1 MMKWQQQY
9 EQRQKELYLQLQQ
22 QQHKNLQSHTTALDL
37 QSSLTTSS
45 SSSPSQDEIS
55 SPDLTY
61 DIGGGKEAVL
71 LNDLSAASKPQSTS
85 LSSSSNNN
93 NNTTLKKKTPP
104 KKKSRKNNMKPKDTR
119 RHTSIS
125 FDEMCRLMR
134 VYGSLK
140 CLRNRTTTKAKN
152 SNNNVEECNS
162 IKIDSTKRKFYRWF
176 PDLDERFVR
185 NSETGCYEPKAGH
198 VNEMAYRES
207 MRMSDQ
213 NKLVMKR
220 LNGRSGSIKVLVK
233 WSMIRRLLS
242 FFQLGKELYVIK
254 HTQRLEKRRQGEKS

>member
-22 QQHKNLQSHTTALDL
+22 QHKNLQSPTALDL

-45 SSSPSQDEIS
+45 SSSPKPTTMILS
-55 SPDLTY
+55 SPDSTY
-61 DIGGGKEAVL
+61 DNIGSGKGPVL
-71 LNDLSAASKPQSTS
+71 VNDVSATMKPQSTT
-85 LSSSSNNN
+85 LSSSSDNN
-93 NNTTLKKKTPP
+93 NNTTLKKKKTPP

-207 MRMSDQ
+207 MRISDQ

-220 LNGRSGSIKVLVK
+220 LNGRSKVHVK
-233 WSMIRRLLS
+233 
-242 FFQLGKELYVIK
+242 
-254 HTQRLEKRRQGEKS
+254 

>member
-1 MMKWQQQY
+1 MKWQQQY

-22 QQHKNLQSHTTALDL
+22 QHKNLQSQTMSLVL

-45 SSSPSQDEIS
+45 SSEKPATMIS
-55 SPDLTY
+55 SPDSTY
-61 DIGGGKEAVL
+61 DIGSDKRAS
-71 LNDLSAASKPQSTS
+71 DIAASKPQSYS
-85 LSSSSNNN
+85 MSSSSNNN
-93 NNTTLKKKTPP
+93 NNNTTPKKKTPP
-104 KKKSRKNNMKPKDTR
+104 KKKSRKNNVKPKDTR

-140 CLRNRTTTKAKN
+140 CLRNRATKTAKAKN
-152 SNNNVEECNS
+152 NNNVDECNS

-198 VNEMAYRES
+198 VNEMAYR
-207 MRMSDQ
+207 
-213 NKLVMKR
+213 
-220 LNGRSGSIKVLVK
+220 
-233 WSMIRRLLS
+233 
-242 FFQLGKELYVIK
+242 
-254 HTQRLEKRRQGEKS
+254 

>member
-1 MMKWQQQY
+1 MKWQQQY

-22 QQHKNLQSHTTALDL
+22 QHNKNLQSPIKSLDL

-45 SSSPSQDEIS
+45 SSEKPTTMIS
-55 SPDLTY
+55 SPDSIY
-61 DIGGGKEAVL
+61 DDILSGKEAAVL
-71 LNDLSAASKPQSTS
+71 VNDATAMKSQS
-85 LSSSSNNN
+85 SSSSNNN
-93 NNTTLKKKTPP
+93 NNTTPKKKTPP

-140 CLRNRTTTKAKN
+140 CLRNRTTTKTTV
-152 SNNNVEECNS
+152 NNNVEECNS

-198 VNEMAYRES
+198 INEMAYRES
-207 MRMSDQ
+207 MRISDQ

-220 LNGRSGSIKVLVK
+220 LNGRSKVHVK
-233 WSMIRRLLS
+233 
-242 FFQLGKELYVIK
+242 
-254 HTQRLEKRRQGEKS
+254 

>member
-1 MMKWQQQY
+1 MKWQRQY

-22 QQHKNLQSHTTALDL
+22 QHKILQSQTNALDL

-45 SSSPSQDEIS
+45 SSSLQDEIS
-55 SPDLTY
+55 SPDSVY
-61 DIGGGKEAVL
+61 DNVGSGKGGSDV
-71 LNDLSAASKPQSTS
+71 AATKPQSTTLS
-85 LSSSSNNN
+85 LPSNN

-140 CLRNRTTTKAKN
+140 CLRNRTTTKTNPTK
-152 SNNNVEECNS
+152 NNVDECSNS

-207 MRMSDQ
+207 MRISDQ

-220 LNGRSGSIKVLVK
+220 LNGRSKVHVK
-233 WSMIRRLLS
+233 
-242 FFQLGKELYVIK
+242 
-254 HTQRLEKRRQGEKS
+254 

>member
-22 QQHKNLQSHTTALDL
+22 QHNNLQSQTNALDL
-37 QSSLTTSS
+37 QLSLTTSS
-45 SSSPSQDEIS
+45 SSSEKPATMIS
-55 SPDLTY
+55 SPDSVY
-61 DIGGGKEAVL
+61 DSIGIDKRV
-71 LNDLSAASKPQSTS
+71 NDISAMKPQSTT
-85 LSSSSNNN
+85 LSSSSNN
-93 NNTTLKKKTPP
+93 NNTTLKKKTPS

-125 FDEMCRLMR
+125 FNEMCRLMR

-140 CLRNRTTTKAKN
+140 CLRNRTTTKTNPTK
-152 SNNNVEECNS
+152 NNVDECSNS

-220 LNGRSGSIKVLVK
+220 LNGRSSNKVHHVK
-233 WSMIRRLLS
+233 
-242 FFQLGKELYVIK
+242 
-254 HTQRLEKRRQGEKS
+254 

>member
-1 MMKWQQQY
+1 MKWQQQY

-22 QQHKNLQSHTTALDL
+22 QHKNLQSQTTALDL

-45 SSSPSQDEIS
+45 SSPKPATMIS
-55 SPDLTY
+55 SPDSVY
-61 DIGGGKEAVL
+61 DNIGSGKRAS
-71 LNDLSAASKPQSTS
+71 DISAMKPHS
-85 LSSSSNNN
+85 SSSSNNN

-140 CLRNRTTTKAKN
+140 CLRNRTTKTTAK
-152 SNNNVEECNS
+152 NNNVDECSVS

-185 NSETGCYEPKAGH
+185 NAETGYYEPKAGH

-220 LNGRSGSIKVLVK
+220 LNGRSSSGSKVHVK
-233 WSMIRRLLS
+233 
-242 FFQLGKELYVIK
+242 
-254 HTQRLEKRRQGEKS
+254 

>member
-1 MMKWQQQY
+1 MK
-9 EQRQKELYLQLQQ
+9 
-22 QQHKNLQSHTTALDL
+22 S
-37 QSSLTTSS
+37 
-45 SSSPSQDEIS
+45 
-55 SPDLTY
+55 
-61 DIGGGKEAVL
+61 
-71 LNDLSAASKPQSTS
+71 QSTT

-93 NNTTLKKKTPP
+93 NNNTTLKKPP

-140 CLRNRTTTKAKN
+140 CLRNRTTKTTKAKN
-152 SNNNVEECNS
+152 NVDECSIS

-220 LNGRSGSIKVLVK
+220 LNGRSSKVNVK
-233 WSMIRRLLS
+233 
-242 FFQLGKELYVIK
+242 
-254 HTQRLEKRRQGEKS
+254 

>member
-1 MMKWQQQY
+1 MKWQQQY

-22 QQHKNLQSHTTALDL
+22 QHKNLQSPTTSLDL

-45 SSSPSQDEIS
+45 SSSSKPATMIS
-55 SPDLTY
+55 SPDSIY
-61 DIGGGKEAVL
+61 DIGSGKGAVVV
-71 LNDLSAASKPQSTS
+71 NDVAALKPQS
-85 LSSSSNNN
+85 SSSSNNN
-93 NNTTLKKKTPP
+93 NNTTLKKPP

-140 CLRNRTTTKAKN
+140 CLRNRTTTKTAKN
-152 SNNNVEECNS
+152 NVDECSSS

-185 NSETGCYEPKAGH
+185 NLETGCYEPKAGH

-207 MRMSDQ
+207 MRISDQ

-220 LNGRSGSIKVLVK
+220 LNGRSKVHE
-233 WSMIRRLLS
+233 S
-242 FFQLGKELYVIK
+242 
-254 HTQRLEKRRQGEKS
+254 

>member
-1 MMKWQQQY
+1 MPLPILSYIKSG
-9 EQRQKELYLQLQQ
+9 EDTIVAGFGEEEEL
-22 QQHKNLQSHTTALDL
+22 
-37 QSSLTTSS
+37 
-45 SSSPSQDEIS
+45 
-55 SPDLTY
+55 
-61 DIGGGKEAVL
+61 VV
-71 LNDLSAASKPQSTS
+71 
-85 LSSSSNNN
+85 
-93 NNTTLKKKTPP
+93 
-104 KKKSRKNNMKPKDTR
+104 
-119 RHTSIS
+119 
-125 FDEMCRLMR
+125 DEMCRLMR

-152 SNNNVEECNS
+152 NNNVDECSIS

-220 LNGRSGSIKVLVK
+220 LNGRSKVHVK
-233 WSMIRRLLS
+233 
-242 FFQLGKELYVIK
+242 
-254 HTQRLEKRRQGEKS
+254 

>member
-1 MMKWQQQY
+1 MKWQQQY

-22 QQHKNLQSHTTALDL
+22 QHKNLQSPTALDL

-45 SSSPSQDEIS
+45 SSPPKTATMIS
-55 SPDLTY
+55 SPDSIY
-61 DIGGGKEAVL
+61 DNIGSGKEV
-71 LNDLSAASKPQSTS
+71 NDIVSVMK
-85 LSSSSNNN
+85 SSSSNNN
-93 NNTTLKKKTPP
+93 GNTTLKKRKPT

-140 CLRNRTTTKAKN
+140 CLRNRTTKTTTKD
-152 SNNNVEECNS
+152 NVDECSNS

-185 NSETGCYEPKAGH
+185 NLETGCYEPKAGH

-207 MRMSDQ
+207 MRISDQ

-220 LNGRSGSIKVLVK
+220 LNGRSSKVHVK
-233 WSMIRRLLS
+233 
-242 FFQLGKELYVIK
+242 
-254 HTQRLEKRRQGEKS
+254 

>member
-9 EQRQKELYLQLQQ
+9 EQRQKELYLQLQ

-45 SSSPSQDEIS
+45 SSEKPATMIS
-55 SPDLTY
+55 SPESVY
-61 DIGGGKEAVL
+61 DVGSGKEPVAF
-71 LNDLSAASKPQSTS
+71 DATIMKPQSTS
-85 LSSSSNNN
+85 SSNN

-207 MRMSDQ
+207 MRISDQ

-220 LNGRSGSIKVLVK
+220 LNGRSSSNKVHE
-233 WSMIRRLLS
+233 S
-242 FFQLGKELYVIK
+242 
-254 HTQRLEKRRQGEKS
+254 

>member
-1 MMKWQQQY
+1 MKWQQQY

-22 QQHKNLQSHTTALDL
+22 QHKNLLSQTTALDL

-45 SSSPSQDEIS
+45 SSSPKPTTMILS
-55 SPDLTY
+55 SPDSTY
-61 DIGGGKEAVL
+61 DNIGSGKRAS
-71 LNDLSAASKPQSTS
+71 DIAASKPQS
-85 LSSSSNNN
+85 SSSSNNN
-93 NNTTLKKKTPP
+93 NNTNTTLKKKTPP

-140 CLRNRTTTKAKN
+140 CLRNRTTTKTTAKN
-152 SNNNVEECNS
+152 NNNVEECSS

-198 VNEMAYRES
+198 INEMAYRES
-207 MRMSDQ
+207 MRISDQ

-220 LNGRSGSIKVLVK
+220 LNGRSSSSKANVK
-233 WSMIRRLLS
+233 
-242 FFQLGKELYVIK
+242 
-254 HTQRLEKRRQGEKS
+254 

>member
-1 MMKWQQQY
+1 MKWQQQY

-22 QQHKNLQSHTTALDL
+22 QHKNLQSPTALGL
-37 QSSLTTSS
+37 QSSLTTRS
-45 SSSPSQDEIS
+45 SSSPKPATMIS
-55 SPDLTY
+55 SPESVY
-61 DIGGGKEAVL
+61 DNIASGKEA
-71 LNDLSAASKPQSTS
+71 NDIATKKSQSS
-85 LSSSSNNN
+85 SMSSSSNNN
-93 NNTTLKKKTPP
+93 NGNATPKKPP

-140 CLRNRTTTKAKN
+140 CLRNRTTKAKDN
-152 SNNNVEECNS
+152 LDECNS
-162 IKIDSTKRKFYRWF
+162 IKIESTKRKFYRWF

-207 MRMSDQ
+207 MRLSDQ

-220 LNGRSGSIKVLVK
+220 LNGRNSSKVHHVK
-233 WSMIRRLLS
+233 
-242 FFQLGKELYVIK
+242 
-254 HTQRLEKRRQGEKS
+254 

>member
-1 MMKWQQQY
+1 MKWQHQY
-9 EQRQKELYLQLQQ
+9 DQRQKELYLQLQQ
-22 QQHKNLQSHTTALDL
+22 QHNNQNLQSPTALDL

-45 SSSPSQDEIS
+45 SSPKPTTMIS
-55 SPDLTY
+55 SPDSAY
-61 DIGGGKEAVL
+61 DDNIGSDKRV
-71 LNDLSAASKPQSTS
+71 NDIAATKSQSTFM
-85 LSSSSNNN
+85 SSSSNNN
-93 NNTTLKKKTPP
+93 NTTTLKKKTPP

-140 CLRNRTTTKAKN
+140 CLRNRTTTKTTTNK
-152 SNNNVEECNS
+152 NNNVVDECSIS

-176 PDLDERFVR
+176 PDLDERFIR
-185 NSETGCYEPKAGH
+185 NSKTGYYEPKAGH

-207 MRMSDQ
+207 MRISDQ

-220 LNGRSGSIKVLVK
+220 LNGRSKVHAK
-233 WSMIRRLLS
+233 
-242 FFQLGKELYVIK
+242 
-254 HTQRLEKRRQGEKS
+254 

>member
-1 MMKWQQQY
+1 MKWQQQY

-22 QQHKNLQSHTTALDL
+22 QYKNLQSQTTSLDL
-37 QSSLTTSS
+37 QSPLTTSS
-45 SSSPSQDEIS
+45 SSPKTVTMIS
-55 SPDLTY
+55 SPDSSY
-61 DIGGGKEAVL
+61 DIANSGGDKRV
-71 LNDLSAASKPQSTS
+71 NDVAATISQSTS
-85 LSSSSNNN
+85 MSSSSNNN

-140 CLRNRTTTKAKN
+140 CLRNRTKATTK
-152 SNNNVEECNS
+152 NNNKVNECSVS

-185 NSETGCYEPKAGH
+185 NLETGCYEPIAGH

-207 MRMSDQ
+207 MRISDQ

-220 LNGRSGSIKVLVK
+220 LNGRSSSGSKVHVK
-233 WSMIRRLLS
+233 
-242 FFQLGKELYVIK
+242 
-254 HTQRLEKRRQGEKS
+254 

>member
-9 EQRQKELYLQLQQ
+9 EQRQKKLYLQLQ
-22 QQHKNLQSHTTALDL
+22 QQHKNLQSQTTALDL
-37 QSSLTTSS
+37 QSSLTA
-45 SSSPSQDEIS
+45 SSPSPKTATMIS
-55 SPDLTY
+55 SPDLSY
-61 DIGGGKEAVL
+61 DIANSDKEA
-71 LNDLSAASKPQSTS
+71 NDIATTMKPQFTS

-93 NNTTLKKKTPP
+93 SNITPKKKPP

-140 CLRNRTTTKAKN
+140 CLRNRTTKTTK
-152 SNNNVEECNS
+152 NNVDECSNS

-207 MRMSDQ
+207 MRISDQ

-220 LNGRSGSIKVLVK
+220 LNGRSSKVNVK
-233 WSMIRRLLS
+233 
-242 FFQLGKELYVIK
+242 
-254 HTQRLEKRRQGEKS
+254 

>member
-1 MMKWQQQY
+1 MKWQQQY

-22 QQHKNLQSHTTALDL
+22 QHKNLQSPTALGL
-37 QSSLTTSS
+37 QSSLTIRS
-45 SSSPSQDEIS
+45 SSSPKPATMIS
-55 SPDLTY
+55 SPKSVY
-61 DIGGGKEAVL
+61 DNIGSDKEA
-71 LNDLSAASKPQSTS
+71 NDISVASKPQS
-85 LSSSSNNN
+85 SSSSNNN

-104 KKKSRKNNMKPKDTR
+104 KKKSRENNMKPRDTR

-140 CLRNRTTTKAKN
+140 CLRNRTTKTTKAKN
-152 SNNNVEECNS
+152 NNNVDECSS

-185 NSETGCYEPKAGH
+185 NLETGCYEPIAGH

-207 MRMSDQ
+207 MRISDQ

-220 LNGRSGSIKVLVK
+220 LNGRSSKVDHVK
-233 WSMIRRLLS
+233 
-242 FFQLGKELYVIK
+242 
-254 HTQRLEKRRQGEKS
+254 

>member
-1 MMKWQQQY
+1 MKWQQQY

-22 QQHKNLQSHTTALDL
+22 QHKNLQSPTALDL

-45 SSSPSQDEIS
+45 SSSPKPTTMILS
-55 SPDLTY
+55 SPDSTY
-61 DIGGGKEAVL
+61 DNIGSGKEA
-71 LNDLSAASKPQSTS
+71 NDIVAVTQSTT

-93 NNTTLKKKTPP
+93 NNNTLKKKTPP

-140 CLRNRTTTKAKN
+140 CLRNRTTTKTTAKN
-152 SNNNVEECNS
+152 NNNVEECSS

-185 NSETGCYEPKAGH
+185 NLETGCYEPKAGH

-213 NKLVMKR
+213 NKLVMQR
-220 LNGRSGSIKVLVK
+220 LNGRSSSNKVHE
-233 WSMIRRLLS
+233 S
-242 FFQLGKELYVIK
+242 
-254 HTQRLEKRRQGEKS
+254 

>member
-1 MMKWQQQY
+1 
-9 EQRQKELYLQLQQ
+9 
-22 QQHKNLQSHTTALDL
+22 
-37 QSSLTTSS
+37 
-45 SSSPSQDEIS
+45 
-55 SPDLTY
+55 
-61 DIGGGKEAVL
+61 
-71 LNDLSAASKPQSTS
+71 
-85 LSSSSNNN
+85 
-93 NNTTLKKKTPP
+93 
-104 KKKSRKNNMKPKDTR
+104 MKPKDTR

-152 SNNNVEECNS
+152 NNNVDECSNS

-185 NSETGCYEPKAGH
+185 NLETGCYEPKAGH

-207 MRMSDQ
+207 MRISDQ

-220 LNGRSGSIKVLVK
+220 LNGRSSNKVHHVK
-233 WSMIRRLLS
+233 
-242 FFQLGKELYVIK
+242 
-254 HTQRLEKRRQGEKS
+254 